1 MTDEGYESFATDD
14 FVDFS
19 NDLRKILKTIDTRVE
34 HWLSQDSVE
43 ALNEALKGELTHP
56 PHFTLSLP
64 RFTNEVPP
72 GTDPATA
79 FVFPPDARRAAFIVE
94 VSESSIAALES
105 EKKNIIQPSHI
116 VEGLRAKG
124 FGDIADDLERDH
136 PKLLVSGR
144 KKKKDDGGMTDQE
157 ALELQQKLFAQAK
170 ARQAM

>member
-1 MTDEGYESFATDD
+1 MF
-14 FVDFS
+14 
-19 NDLRKILKTIDTRVE
+19 
-34 HWLSQDSVE
+34 
-43 ALNEALKGELTHP
+43 P
-56 PHFTLSLP
+56 LP
-64 RFTNEVPP
+64 I
-72 GTDPATA
+72 
-79 FVFPPDARRAAFIVE
+79 PPDARRAAFIVE

-170 ARQAM
+170 ARQAL

>member
-1 MTDEGYESFATDD
+1 
-14 FVDFS
+14 
-19 NDLRKILKTIDTRVE
+19 
-34 HWLSQDSVE
+34 
-43 ALNEALKGELTHP
+43 
-56 PHFTLSLP
+56 
-64 RFTNEVPP
+64 
-72 GTDPATA
+72 
-79 FVFPPDARRAAFIVE
+79 
-94 VSESSIAALES
+94 
-105 EKKNIIQPSHI
+105 

>member
-1 MTDEGYESFATDD
+1 MS
-14 FVDFS
+14 
-19 NDLRKILKTIDTRVE
+19 L
-34 HWLSQDSVE
+34 
-43 ALNEALKGELTHP
+43 HP

-64 RFTNEVPP
+64 RFSNEVPP